1 MEHLATKV
9 RKLREIYG
17 FSQESVAFEMGISQA
32 AYSKKET
39 GQTELSLNCLEKLAN
54 IYKLSI
60 MEIISLS
67 TQELL
72 MLVIQKDTKATA

>member
-17 FSQESVAFEMGISQA
+17 FSQEYIAFEMGISQA

-39 GQTELSLNCLEKLAN
+39 GRTGLSLSCLEKLAST
-54 IYKLSI
+54 YKLSM

-67 TQELL
+67 PQELL